1 MGSGQILAGRDD
13 TEAVLGGGTLRL
25 AAPRS
30 RTDIPLVVV
39 REVRADGREVV
50 VELTDGAVHRLD
62 GTNPTAAGVFAAAL
76 TAALPQERDPAG
88 SGRVIVTRDEP
99 REPNPRGLRFWVFTV
114 VSGILVAGYLGFL
127 VFSAVNHGPEVIFGI
142 LAAVPLLLG
151 YAALVA
157 SVALGPK
164 YAALARRGITVMAWL
179 SHRSRKGQSA
189 YEYADPEGASTSTA
203 PPTGVNSSSWS
214 TTRSRPPTVPGSGR
228 GGRRCSPSSACC
240 SSAWRSPGSASPWPR
255 WRSSRCDRR
264 QRVAP
269 GEQPT
274 RRERPGR

>member
-189 YEYADPEGASTSTA
+189 YEYADPEGGVHQYRTSYRGEQLKLVYD
-203 PPTGVNSSSWS
+203 PQSPTDCSRI
-214 TTRSRPPTVPGSGR
+214 RSRWAAVLTVLGLLLLGVAIT
-228 GGRRCSPSSACC
+228 GLGIAV
-240 SSAWRSPGSASPWPR
+240 ASLAV
-255 WRSSRCDRR
+255 
-264 QRVAP
+264 VAV
-269 GEQPT
+269 
-274 RRERPGR
+274 